1 MLNAVEMQLQSL
13 EEIVEYLQG
22 VRQAVEETGNDDLIR
37 ATCEAASKDLFQTMR
52 AAENNESP
60 TWYLRDMI
68 RKYGDSMTDEEI
80 QGAIEE
86 LKERD
91 YSKIPTNE
99 EYRTALHDMI
109 DSVEAAAYD
118 LLKTCGI
125 YSRVL
130 ANADDGTAVLY
141 DFSGEVENSARE
153 ILDAIIEAGE
163 VYERFM
169 FNIERQNTQPE
180 PPKWMTLHD
189 IDPEYIAREVEDG
202 NVYTGNYTADL
213 V

>member
-1 MLNAVEMQLQSL
+1 MYTAKEMQFQSL
-13 EEIVEYLQG
+13 EAMGDILQG

-37 ATCEAASKDLFQTMR
+37 AACEAASKDLFQTMR

-80 QGAIEE
+80 EGAIEE

-91 YSKIPTNE
+91 YSKIPTKE
-99 EYRTALHDMI
+99 DYRTALHDMI

-130 ANADDGTAVLY
+130 ANEDDGTAVLY

-163 VYERFM
+163 VNERFM
-169 FNIERQNTQPE
+169 FS
-180 PPKWMTLHD
+180 L
-189 IDPEYIAREVEDG
+189 G
-202 NVYTGNYTADL
+202 NQVMKDQEGGEA
-213 V
+213 